1 MIGNKY
7 SLNCGGENGGPRI
20 TPCLDFI
27 ILEYKS
33 TYNLRCEA
41 EEPVTWWSIHNK
53 LMDVLEESNHSTSLS
68 LNNVSAGEVG
78 AYYCIKK
85 SEMQKN
91 PDIDEAI
98 MAENVNLELASSIY
112 VYVNDSKNKLVPHQ
126 PVSFFGLYDNLL
138 IPCKPSMPNTTVLLK
153 SEGDELFSQNTPNYN
168 PKRGFELKNNRFRN
182 GTKLSCVSQVPFK
195 ENMLESIIY
204 TAKTTVGFKQRDRP
218 IIESNLGHYVI
229 KGSDLILRCDQTAS
243 VNDNNSMT
251 WSIPLNSTR
260 ELSLLNIDTRRSFKM
275 DMTHEFWYSELKV
288 KNAQPTDS
296 GAYECKVNDNDII
309 TSANYHIKVLESNQV
324 FLNINKQ
331 GLNSSDHFDCLPG
344 ERIWINA
351 SFNAYPRPTIHWY
364 KPNGSEIWPSEINF
378 GIFYDKSSTA
388 LRIDVQQEDTGTY
401 VLLVDNIFLN
411 DRRKYNVSVRRPPE
425 LLVPNSEVYVQA
437 GGPFKFV
444 CYVRAVP
451 PAVVSFNFCRCNL
464 QPRWPN
470 CNNSVGNELSFTTKP
485 AEGNG
490 YSTYEVTF
498 TPRYPGVLKI
508 FANSTVDKKYET
520 ADAQILLSDLSD
532 RMTINVDEHPL
543 GRKTYRRDTI
553 NVTCGAVAY
562 HYNNNL
568 LWLRD
573 GRQLNDSNRFKIIHL
588 NGTFSYKSI
597 LQISNIDD
605 DVNGT
610 YLCRAYRIDRPK
622 EFQKLI
628 YNLTIYDT
636 PPPEWHTL
644 NTPQE
649 IKMGRLQNE
658 SLMLECSFNAVDPFT
673 ATWFKDNK
681 ELTQSNETRIEM
693 NRTNLYIHSLLPK
706 DQGVYKCRVT
716 NLGGSIEKSVRVIVT
731 DPNSAIRWVW
741 LWVGII
747 IGLIMVIFFASL
759 AVFYFRAHKRHLAL
773 NADKAEEP
781 LVQYTHVPEV
791 FEIPRHNLKLGK
803 QLGEGAFGVVLK
815 GEAKGIRKDEVS
827 TNVAVKM
834 ARRSADSE
842 VMQALMAELN
852 IMIRLG
858 QHLNVVNLLGAITNN
873 VEKHELMVIVE
884 YCRFGNIHNV
894 LLKNRSHFVNQ
905 INPMTDKIDT
915 SSLISLDTDTDPH
928 DEATLYNPIWGSN
941 YETDSTKPI
950 TLTTSNLV
958 SWAFQVA
965 RGMEYLSS
973 KQVLHGDL
981 AARNILLC
989 DKNVVKICDFG
1000 LARSL
1005 YQNYY
1010 KKENGKMPIKWL
1022 ALESLT
1028 DHVFSTYSD
1037 VWSFG
1042 IVLWEMFSLA
1052 KVPYPGIDPSQL
1064 LNKLN
1069 DGYRMEKPPYANQE
1083 IYEIMLEC
1091 WRKIP
1096 KSRPLFDELVQRFS
1110 QILGA
1115 EICNQYVDMNNPY
1128 IENNLELAKVQPT
1141 DYEAL
1146 KGSPD
1151 EPAPSVPINTK

>member
-153 SEGDELFSQNTPNYN
+153 SEGDEVSSY
-168 PKRGFELKNNRFRN
+168 
-182 GTKLSCVSQVPFK
+182 LS
-195 ENMLESIIY
+195 
-204 TAKTTVGFKQRDRP
+204 TVGFKQRDRP

-251 WSIPLNSTR
+251 WSIPLNST
-260 ELSLLNIDTRRSFKM
+260 
-275 DMTHEFWYSELKV
+275 
-288 KNAQPTDS
+288 
-296 GAYECKVNDNDII
+296 
-309 TSANYHIKVLESNQV
+309 
-324 FLNINKQ
+324 
-331 GLNSSDHFDCLPG
+331 
-344 ERIWINA
+344 
-351 SFNAYPRPTIHWY
+351 
-364 KPNGSEIWPSEINF
+364 
-378 GIFYDKSSTA
+378 SSTA